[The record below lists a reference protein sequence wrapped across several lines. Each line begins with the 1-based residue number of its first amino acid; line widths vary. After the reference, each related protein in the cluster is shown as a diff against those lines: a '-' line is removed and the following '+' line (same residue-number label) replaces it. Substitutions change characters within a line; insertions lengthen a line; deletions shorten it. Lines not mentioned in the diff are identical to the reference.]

1 MRKQLI
7 KRYQAGGVQI
17 PKGPAN
23 FSGSSTKPSVGSGLT
38 GKALSA
44 ARSAGSSSGSS
55 GGSRGIGGGGGDIE
69 GGGGLFQ
76 GAGGWGQGLSMVADI
91 GSSFI
96 PKKKQAALTEGLNA
110 GYDAASSA
118 IMMMGPY
125 GALIGG
131 IMKAGGLLADG
142 LTALGVGTD
151 GITTTDQILDSK
163 FLKLTPVGL
172 ANAIGA
178 SKLANQIG
186 GADVDDAVAMSGGGY
201 GGTMNAWEDAGKI
214 AGKKVGL
221 FSSKSS
227 LNSKIYDANN
237 QMHLLQRI
245 MGNKRNQDLLTAQM
259 EDRWNQH
266 TENLM
271 NGGIGNIQFGRLG
284 LKVEIL
290 PKVHEILN
298 RPKVLDVLTEWEEVP
313 EFKEG
318 GKMNVIPEGALHAR
332 LHHMENAEGL
342 TKKGIPVVSIAEGGE
357 LEQQAEIELNEIIF
371 NLEVTQKLEKL
382 MEDGSDNAAI
392 EAGKLLVQEIFENTD
407 DRTGLIDKLTG
418 GELSPEEA
426 VKNHQVFQEGGIL
439 PNLNSIE
446 ELVDL
451 AIKQNPQ
458 FVQRIGDD
466 MGYAEFTDENG
477 KIQRGTHLLGYA
489 EDNGEYLVFPSIQ
502 SENGRLQYEK
512 DWKKAFDKAKKAGN
526 VVRFKNQSDAEK
538 FTKEYKKSR
547 QWKHYFDKWEQRFGS
562 YKYGGIIEKLD
573 TLSEEELQDL
583 RKYLKL
589 EEA

>member
-7 KRYQAGGVQI
+7 KRYQNG
-17 PKGPAN
+17 
-23 FSGSSTKPSVGSGLT
+23 
-38 GKALSA
+38 
-44 ARSAGSSSGSS
+44 GSS
-55 GGSRGIGGGGGDIE
+55 GGSSGGNTNGGGIK
-69 GGGGLFQ
+69 LFK
-76 GAGGWGQGLSMVADI
+76 GVAGWGQGLSTISNI

-96 PKKKQAALTEGLNA
+96 PKQRQAALTEGLNS
-110 GYDAASSA
+110 GYDAASDA
-118 IMMMGPY
+118 IMTMGPY

-131 IMKAGGLLADG
+131 IMKAGGLLSDG

-151 GITTTDQILDSK
+151 GVTTTDQILDSK
-163 FLKLTPVGL
+163 FLKLTPLGL

-178 SKLANQIG
+178 QKLASRIG
-186 GADVDDAVAMSGGGY
+186 GQGVDDAVAMSGGGY
-201 GGTMNAWEDAGKI
+201 GGTMSAWESAGEI

-221 FSSKSS
+221 LSNKLS
-227 LNSKIYDANN
+227 LNKRIWDANA
-237 QMHLLQRI
+237 QMQGLQRI
-245 MGNKRNQDLLTAQM
+245 MGNKRDQDVLTAQM

-271 NGGIGNIQFGRLG
+271 NGGIGNIYFGRLG
-284 LKVEIL
+284 LKIEIL

-298 RPKVLDVLTEWEEVP
+298 KPKVMDTLTEWEEEIP

-371 NLEVTQKLEKL
+371 SLEVTQKLEKL

-426 VKNHQVFQEGGIL
+426 VKNHQIFQQGGAL
-439 PNLNSIE
+439 PTLKSIE
-446 ELVDL
+446 ELVEYAL
-451 AIKQNPQ
+451 KKNPS
-458 FVQRIGDD
+458 FVRRIGPD
-466 MGYAEFTDENG
+466 MGYVEFQDGAG
-477 KIQRGTHLLGYA
+477 KHQRGTHMLNYTT
-489 EDNGEYLVFPSIQ
+489 ENNKYVVYPQIQ
-502 SENGRLQYEK
+502 MQEGRLQYNP
-512 DWKKAFDKAKKAGN
+512 DWRAAYKRAKEENNVLEFDSEDEAKK
-526 VVRFKNQSDAEK
+526 
-538 FTKEYKKSR
+538 FTSEYKKSR
-547 QWKHYFDKWEQRFGS
+547 QWKQYFDTWEQRYGS
-562 YKYGGIIEKLD
+562 YKYGGIIKKLD
-573 TLSEEELQDL
+573 TLSEEELQNL
-583 RKYLKL
+583 KKYLKI